1 MAILPA
7 RSIPAL
13 GPFLANVVIPVG
25 TLLGFLVPASAPA
38 GEPTPAGRN
47 PNFAL
52 VAPRPVH
59 TYSIVAWD
67 PETGAMGV
75 AVQSHWFSVG
85 SIVSWAEAGVGAVAT
100 QSLVDASYGPL
111 ALEMLKAGRSPEDA
125 LRGLLAADAGAD
137 VRQVAIV
144 DAQGRVAVH
153 TGARCIPEAGHH
165 EGKHYTT
172 QANLMERNTVWDAMA
187 KAYESAEGAFALRLL
202 AALEAAQKEKGD
214 IRGRQSA
221 AILIVAAKATGRPWE
236 DRLVDL
242 RVEDDPD
249 PVGELKRL
257 VRLHTA
263 YQHMNAGDAA
273 MEHEDTEAARR
284 EYGQAEALMP
294 ESLEM
299 VYWHAVALANA
310 GSVDESI
317 PLFTSVFRKD
327 RNWATLTP
335 RLVPIKLLNVS
346 EADLARILAGN
357 RR

>member
-1 MAILPA
+1 
-7 RSIPAL
+7 
-13 GPFLANVVIPVG
+13 VG
-25 TLLGFLVPASAPA
+25 
-38 GEPTPAGRN
+38 
-47 PNFAL
+47 
-52 VAPRPVH
+52 
-59 TYSIVAWD
+59 
-67 PETGAMGV
+67 
-75 AVQSHWFSVG
+75 
-85 SIVSWAEAGVGAVAT
+85 
-100 QSLVDASYGPL
+100 
-111 ALEMLKAGRSPEDA
+111 
-125 LRGLLAADAGAD
+125 
-137 VRQVAIV
+137 IV

-165 EGKHYTT
+165 EGKGYTT

-187 KAYESAEGAFALRLL
+187 RAYESAKGPFADRLI

-257 VRLHTA
+257 LRLHTA
-263 YQHMNAGDAA
+263 YQHMNSGDAA

-310 GSVDESI
+310 GAVDESI
-317 PLFTSVFRKD
+317 PLFASVFRKD

-357 RR
+357 RP

>member
-1 MAILPA
+1 MATRSV
-7 RSIPAL
+7 RSIPVACS
-13 GPFLANVVIPVG
+13 FLAGKIALAGVV
-25 TLLGFLVPASAPA
+25 LGVLVPAAAAGA
-38 GEPTPAGRN
+38 GEPVATPARRSI
-47 PNFAL
+47 P
-52 VAPRPVH
+52 VSPRPVH
-59 TYSIVAWD
+59 TYSIVARD
-67 PETGAMGV
+67 PATGAMGV

-125 LRGLLAADAGAD
+125 LRGLLAADAGSD
-137 VRQVAIV
+137 VRQVGIV
-144 DAQGRVAVH
+144 DAQGRTAAH

-165 EGKHYTT
+165 LGDGYTT
-172 QANLMERNTVWDAMA
+172 QANLMERSTVWDAMA
-187 KAYESAEGAFALRLL
+187 KAYESAGGPFAERLL

-221 AILIVAAKATGRPWE
+221 AILIVAAKASGRPWE

-242 RVEDDPD
+242 RVEDAPD
-249 PVGELKRL
+249 PVAELKRL

-263 YQHMNAGDAA
+263 YQHMNSGDQA
-273 MEHEDTEAARR
+273 MEHGDAEAARR
-284 EYGQAEALMP
+284 EYGRAETLMP

-310 GSVDESI
+310 GSVEESI
-317 PLFTSVFRKD
+317 PLFARVFRRD
-327 RNWATLTP
+327 RNWAALTP
-335 RLVPIKLLNVS
+335 RLVPIRLLNVS
-346 EADLARILAGN
+346 EADLARILAGT